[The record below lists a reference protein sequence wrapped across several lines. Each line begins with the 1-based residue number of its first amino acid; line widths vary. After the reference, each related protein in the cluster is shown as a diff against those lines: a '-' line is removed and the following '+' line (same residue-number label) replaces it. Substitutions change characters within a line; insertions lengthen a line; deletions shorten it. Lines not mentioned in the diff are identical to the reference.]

1 MEPLKPW
8 EREIIQEYI
17 DEEKAVYV
25 RLEEAYRLALK
36 SIDEKIAAMLGQAG
50 AELPHV
56 IYRADYQKSVKDQIT
71 AILAQLQADEFET
84 VSTFISNSYD
94 TGFIGCMYALHNQR
108 MPFLLPIDKKL
119 VEKAVRIDTQ
129 LSGSL
134 YKVLQVDIEKLKK
147 IIQQEISRGAASGMM
162 YAEMS
167 RNIARASR
175 VPLNRARVIVRT
187 EAGRIQEQAA
197 FDAAK
202 AAKDKGADVVKQW
215 SAIRDERTRYTHRL
229 LDGQVRELDE
239 YFEVHGKKAL
249 RPHGF
254 GLPEEDINCR
264 CTMLIRARA
273 ALNEDEYKR
282 LQEIARDHGLMVP
295 DKKKTFGHEKA
306 VNFSDFKKNYLN
318 AVK

>member
-17 DEEKAVYV
+17 DEEKAVYAK
-25 RLEEAYRLALK
+25 LEEAYRLALK
-36 SIDEKIAAMLGQAG
+36 SIDGKIAAMLGKAG
-50 AELPHV
+50 AELPHM
-56 IYRADYQKSVKDQIT
+56 IYRSDYQKSIKDQIT

-94 TGFIGCMYALHNQR
+94 TGFVGCMYALHNQR
-108 MPFLLPIDKKL
+108 MPFLLPIDKRL
-119 VEKAVRIDTQ
+119 VEKAVRIDSQ

-162 YAEMS
+162 YTEMT

-175 VPLNRARVIVRT
+175 VPLKRARTIVRT
-187 EAGRIQEQAA
+187 EAGRIQEEAA
-197 FDAAK
+197 FDAAV
-202 AAKDKGADVVKQW
+202 AAKEKGADVVKQW

-239 YFEVHGKKAL
+239 YFEVHGKKAM

-264 CTMLIRARA
+264 CSMLIRARS
-273 ALNEDEYKR
+273 ALNVAEYKR
-282 LQEIARDHGLMVP
+282 LQEIARDHGLLVP

-306 VNFSDFKKNYLN
+306 VNFADFKRNYLN